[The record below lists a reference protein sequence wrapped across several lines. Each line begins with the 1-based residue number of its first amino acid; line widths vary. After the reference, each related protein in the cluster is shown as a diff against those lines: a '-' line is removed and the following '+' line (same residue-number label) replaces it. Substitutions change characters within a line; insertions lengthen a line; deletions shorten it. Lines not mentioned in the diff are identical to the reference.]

1 MDDVDRIAAAAELRR
16 ERAERRF
23 ERKIR
28 QFWQPTLG
36 DIQEWL
42 DDDKAER
49 ERGYRRE
56 GAVLRARRR
65 EREARDVASGR
76 MVVIIGNADTGEM
89 TFSQLFQSDPR
100 SE

>member
-1 MDDVDRIAAAAELRR
+1 MDDVDRIEAAANLRR

-23 ERKIR
+23 ERNIR

-42 DDDKAER
+42 DEDRAER

-65 EREARDVASGR
+65 EREARDIASGR
-76 MVVIIGNADTGEM
+76 MIVIGGNADSGEM
-89 TFSQLFQSDPR
+89 TFAQLYQSNSR
-100 SE
+100 SG